1 MSVLSKNCADELKRE
16 RLYLR
21 PLEKEMATC
30 SDMTACTHAQI
41 LKVACGLE
49 GKESTCHTG
58 HSGEVGLIPGSGRYP
73 GAGSGNRIQYSY
85 LGMPMKKGVWWA
97 TVQVVTK
104 SQT

>member
-1 MSVLSKNCADELKRE
+1 MSVLSKNCTDELKRE

-58 HSGEVGLIPGSGRYP
+58 HSGEVGLIPGSGRSRGGNGNPLPVFLP
-73 GAGSGNRIQYSY
+73 GEFHGQRSLEGHN
-85 LGMPMKKGVWWA
+85 P
-97 TVQVVTK
+97 
-104 SQT
+104 